1 MTIVT
6 PTELRDSIPHVEGSQ
21 WHGEMSVAIASLEK
35 ALALAHRFGMKI
47 HLWKEDEP
55 EVVAQ
60 PEFEAPPATQAPE
73 SVFVTPAEPAPPP
86 PNEG

>member
-1 MTIVT
+1 
-6 PTELRDSIPHVEGSQ
+6 
-21 WHGEMSVAIASLEK
+21 MSVAIDSLEK

-60 PEFEAPPATQAPE
+60 PAPPEFEAPPASPAPE
-73 SVFVTPAEPAPPP
+73 SVFVTPAEPVASGDPAPPP
-86 PNEG
+86 SNEG